1 MNQINRYLNGN
12 YFVDLYD
19 DGTKTRS
26 ADISTVTTLK
36 PEFPDQIEL
45 KITNY
50 CDKTCAGYDESK
62 ATGTIADIL
71 HNKIIS
77 DIKPYTEVSIIDCN
91 ALAHPALVKF
101 IEELKSKNIDV
112 DLTVNQTHL
121 IDDLEKFGIV
131 LELVSKKL
139 LRCLSVRLTDSTDE
153 KLYNLIC
160 KKLANVIIECHV
172 GLTSSEDIHRLANHN
187 LSLMILGFKQQIWH
201 SRCLYQNSKI
211 PEDIIAQNIQNMIAE
226 LKKIQT
232 DTDKFIAIGFDT
244 LAAKQLNILNP
255 DGSCDYYIQDAD
267 EYSMFIDLANGE
279 YAKSIYDERKPIVT
293 KSMSINE
300 MFKACHNKVTTMP
313 S

>member
-139 LRCLSVRLTDSTDE
+139 LRCLSVRLTDSADE

-160 KKLANVIIECHV
+160 KKLANVI
-172 GLTSSEDIHRLANHN
+172 
-187 LSLMILGFKQQIWH
+187 
-201 SRCLYQNSKI
+201 SK
-211 PEDIIAQNIQNMIAE
+211 
-226 LKKIQT
+226 
-232 DTDKFIAIGFDT
+232 
-244 LAAKQLNILNP
+244 
-255 DGSCDYYIQDAD
+255 
-267 EYSMFIDLANGE
+267 
-279 YAKSIYDERKPIVT
+279 
-293 KSMSINE
+293 
-300 MFKACHNKVTTMP
+300 CHNRMSCRSYIK
-313 S
+313 